1 MPYGPL
7 RGSTEEQL
15 TVLKMAKEV
24 FLKMDTK
31 TLPGRLP
38 WPTLWHTDLHM
49 GNIYVSDEEP
59 TQIVSLID
67 WQSTVVSPLCYQVRF
82 PEFISVGED
91 YKLGF
96 DIPTLPENI
105 DEMDD
110 DDQAIVRFNH
120 KQTMMGKAYEAA
132 SGFKDKNIF
141 KAIRLPPL
149 FRQLFLRCG
158 EAREEGI
165 VPLRICLIAIADV
178 WKEAGFSGDCP
189 FNFSQDKIE
198 IYQQEFQEY
207 RDHHKIY
214 ELAREYLGT
223 DADGWIAPN
232 DDFEEKQ
239 QRNIDLLEICIAH
252 CAEYGNSAEE
262 MRKIWPYQ

>member
-1 MPYGPL
+1 VPHGPP
-7 RGSTEEQL
+7 RGSTKEQL
-15 TVLKMAKEV
+15 AVLKMAKEV
-24 FLKMDTK
+24 FLKMNVK

-67 WQSTVVSPLCYQVRF
+67 WQSIVVSPLFYQVRF
-82 PEFISVGED
+82 PEFISIGED
-91 YKLGF
+91 YELGSE
-96 DIPTLPENI
+96 IPTLPENI

-110 DDQAIVRFNH
+110 DDQAIVRFKH

-132 SGFKDKNIF
+132 SGFKNKNVF
-141 KAIRLPPL
+141 KSIRLPPL

-158 EAREEGI
+158 EAWEEGI
-165 VPLRICLIAIADV
+165 VPLRACLIAIADV
-178 WKEAGFSGDCP
+178 WNEAGFSGDCP
-189 FNFSQDKIE
+189 CNFSKDEIE
-198 IYQQEFQEY
+198 KYQHEFQKY

-214 ELAREYLGT
+214 ELAQEYLGT
-223 DADGWIAPN
+223 GTDGWIAPD

-239 QRNIDLLEICIAH
+239 QRNKELLEICIAH
-252 CAEYGNSAEE
+252 CAEYGKSAEE
-262 MRKIWPYQ
+262 MRKIWPY